1 VQKKQK
7 CGTKRTPDSTY
18 SDVYKCKLGWS
29 KDHSGGIDSGGK
41 FLKNMPF
48 VDKNGAEDVKF
59 RIGALKKPKV
69 SQTKDFFVKEKI
81 HDNGHWLN
89 TPLCNFQMN
98 TMNSVINSKSE
109 DAKVEQRGGGGGG
122 SQMLNILSEEEESNY
137 RNQSSSHHPP
147 RLSCPEMEME
157 CSDSPLACS
166 FISFRTGESR
176 MERRPYHTSAGVNS
190 APHRQH
196 GAKELQETR
205 KPTENSTEMLG
216 SKLMDNNLHN
226 WKASPLMM
234 QRNGVGRIE
243 FPSIPNLGAEMIAK
257 AIPTTLEGQVSVLN
271 LKEGER
277 DASASSAGLMQ
288 LKDGSQELHYYS
300 SSHEADEGQAALG
313 TPFSLPPV
321 SQIVSLATTIPTEKC
336 VDRNRDGVVLTC
348 STGNELNCCLKNL
361 NFCKESSG
369 SPATAQTAL
378 HKVMQIDIR
387 SIKEEF
393 STVSGIGCIKSAN
406 IGF

>member
-1 VQKKQK
+1 MQKKQK

-41 FLKNMPF
+41 LLKNMPF

-81 HDNGHWLN
+81 HGNGHWLN
-89 TPLCNFQMN
+89 TPLCNFQMD

-109 DAKVEQRGGGGGG
+109 DAKVEQRGGG
-122 SQMLNILSEEEESNY
+122 SQMLNILSEEESNY

-176 MERRPYHTSAGVNS
+176 MERRPHHTSAGVNP

-226 WKASPLMM
+226 RKASPLMM
-234 QRNGVGRIE
+234 QRSGVGRIG
-243 FPSIPNLGAEMIAK
+243 FPSIPNLETEKIAK
-257 AIPTTLEGQVSVLN
+257 AIPTTFEGQVSVVK

-288 LKDGSQELHYYS
+288 LKNGSQEPHKYS
-300 SSHEADEGQAALG
+300 SSNEADEEQAVLG

-321 SQIVSLATTIPTEKC
+321 SQIVSLATTVPTKEC

-348 STGNELNCCLKNL
+348 STGNELNCCLKYS
-361 NFCKESSG
+361 NFCKETSG
-369 SPATAQTAL
+369 SPATAETTL
-378 HKVMQIDIR
+378 HKVMQIEIR

-393 STVSGIGCIKSAN
+393 STVSGKRCIKSAN